1 MIQHA
6 VLLRRSIIPCCTVH
20 LHSKK
25 ASPCGT
31 KISAES
37 VCSRLLNLL
46 RRSAVKATIFGY
58 KCCLADGVPNLRHA
72 ATRELQKPQA
82 YHSSVTYFKLE
93 VNCYTV
99 LLYES
104 ESNQRASWT
113 LSPVNVL
120 ILQVCFETTSSCSQA
135 MVRSRIEIYHHL
147 CNPAH

>member
-1 MIQHA
+1 MLLLA
-6 VLLRRSIIPCCTVH
+6 VASSMFQGFICIAKKLHPVEKKSVLR
-20 LHSKK
+20 
-25 ASPCGT
+25 
-31 KISAES
+31 
-37 VCSRLLNLL
+37 VCSRRLLNLL

-58 KCCLADGVPNLRHA
+58 KYCLADGVPNLRHA
-72 ATRELQKPQA
+72 ATRELQKRQA
-82 YHSSVTYFKLE
+82 YHWSVTYFKFE
-93 VNCYTV
+93 VNCYSTV